1 MTTLNF
7 VRCLFLLSIAA
18 VMAPAAGQIK
28 RAYKSECGLKDG
40 SKFLMRAPYTYY
52 PLAIGHHGSRTDSVG
67 GWEVYY
73 QGSCGGKSKS
83 PATIQFADQ
92 DQADCSKVGKID
104 GIPVVSNSYLRPDG
118 VWLSPEIIPGKFSIS
133 QTSSEQPPHLRARL
147 AQLRAHPTGFHAF
160 VVPRKGRL
168 IYEMALTSF
177 EDKSPDGK
185 IVAVYQAISSD
196 QGAHWSEPV
205 ITAEAK
211 IYELGKSEKSQSFAA
226 FPLAKK

>member
-1 MTTLNF
+1 MTTLNC
-7 VRCLFLLSIAA
+7 VRYLFLLSIAA

-52 PLAIGHHGSRTDSVG
+52 PLAIGHGSRTDSVG

-73 QGSCGGKSKS
+73 QGSRGGKSKS

-92 DQADCSKVGKID
+92 DQADCSKVGKIND
-104 GIPVVSNSYLRPDG
+104 IPVVSNSYLKPNG

-133 QTSSEQPPHLRARL
+133 QTRSEQPPHLRDRL
-147 AQLRAHPTGFHAF
+147 AQLHAHPTGFHAL

-168 IYEMALTSF
+168 IYEMALISF

-185 IVAVYQAISSD
+185 IVAVYQAISYD

-205 ITAEAK
+205 ITAEAE

-226 FPLAKK
+226 FPLTKK